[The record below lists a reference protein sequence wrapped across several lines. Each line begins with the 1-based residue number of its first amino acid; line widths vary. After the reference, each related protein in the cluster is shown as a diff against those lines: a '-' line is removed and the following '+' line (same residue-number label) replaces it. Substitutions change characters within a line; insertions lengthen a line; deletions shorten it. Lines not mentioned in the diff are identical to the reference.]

1 MKSFCRGHYLNENV
15 KIVDNCFCIDYHYNF
30 ISRVPAKKGYKPKR
44 IMRAINTMKIC
55 NKRFKVVYDSIVDH
69 VDLNILKAC
78 DPNKKY
84 IIWVMNKGSY
94 PTHSVIIEVEEAR
107 RMGLL

>member
-1 MKSFCRGHYLNENV
+1 MNENV
-15 KIVDNCFCIDYHYNF
+15 KVVNKCFCVDYNHNF
-30 ISRVPAKKGYKPKR
+30 ISRVHAKKGYKPKR

-55 NKRFKVVYDSIVDH
+55 NKRFKVVSDSVVDH

-84 IIWVMNKGSY
+84 IIWIRNKGSY
-94 PTHSVIIEVEEAR
+94 PTYSNIVEVEEAR